1 MVRNVLGSVLALI
14 GATAAVWSPFRVWYD
29 GRLGREYRLGE
40 LFSGTGVTAVRAEL
54 FGSLFL
60 PFVVAAVVALVGI
73 ALRSRGLVALAGL
86 IVLGFAVLWMV
97 RLGLAQ
103 GSLTVGGAGPGL
115 DTGVLGAVGGGA
127 VLLLA
132 SLVMPGR
139 KRRRGRRRR
148 TTPPAAAEPPTTAEG
163 SRAPGDQ
170 PRDEHAYPAQEPP
183 QARPVYGERTRPAAH
198 DEPTRPIRNEPA
210 RPAREEP
217 ARPAAQDEPTRPIW
231 RRPPDHT

>member
-1 MVRNVLGSVLALI
+1 MVRNILGSLLALI

-29 GRLGREYRLGE
+29 GRLGRDYRLGE
-40 LFSGTGVTAVRAEL
+40 LFSGTGVTAAKAAL

-60 PFVVAAVVALVGI
+60 PFAVAAVVTLVGI
-73 ALRSRGLVALAGL
+73 VLRSRGLVALAGL
-86 IVLGFAVLWMV
+86 IVLGFTVLWIV

-115 DTGVLGAVGGGA
+115 EMGVVGAVGGGA

-148 TTPPAAAEPPTTAEG
+148 TTPLAPAEPAAAGEVT
-163 SRAPGDQ
+163 RPG
-170 PRDEHAYPAQEPP
+170 PAQP
-183 QARPVYGERTRPAAH
+183 AR
-198 DEPTRPIRNEPA
+198 DEPTQPIR
-210 RPAREEP
+210 
-217 ARPAAQDEPTRPIW
+217 Q
-231 RRPPDHT
+231 RPPDHT

>member
-29 GRLGREYRLGE
+29 GRLGRDYRLAE
-40 LFSGTGVTAVRAEL
+40 LFSGTGVTAAKAEL
-54 FGSLFL
+54 FGSLVL
-60 PFVVAAVVALVGI
+60 PFAAAAVVTLVGI
-73 ALRSRGLVALAGL
+73 VLRSRGLVALAGL

-103 GSLTVGGAGPGL
+103 GSLTVGGDGPGL
-115 DTGVLGAVGGGA
+115 EMGLLGAVGGGA

-132 SLVMPGR
+132 ALVMPGR

-148 TTPPAAAEPPTTAEG
+148 TTPPAAAEPTATVDR
-163 SRAPGDQ
+163 SRAAEDQ
-170 PRDEHAYPAQEPP
+170 PY
-183 QARPVYGERTRPAAH
+183 
-198 DEPTRPIRNEPA
+198 DEPTRPVRGEPT
-210 RPAREEP
+210 RSAREES